1 MNEPL
6 LKPFAQASL
15 GSRVEALRR
24 VFAERHRLSGALIER
39 AQQAFGASWTAD
51 FDRMLGSLFADDDSL
66 ALAAKGYSSFAFDS
80 MRRQKAFELSREYA
94 NKTYAQAASE
104 VYFNE
109 QHMASEYLPGLLL
122 SHFLW
127 PHHYRQIQFF
137 DTAFVEPMS
146 RSQCA
151 EFAEIGIGTALYSR
165 RILEQV
171 STSRGVGYDIS
182 PSSCRYAEQ
191 HVSAVGATARYEVRC
206 QDILEHPMAPVPWL
220 VCVEVLEHLEDPVEF
235 LRALH
240 AASGMPFIEVFV
252 DCELAEAEKRDP
264 KGLYKKAR
272 AGQIKNFTGIDD
284 PYEAPEAPEIHLH
297 TDRMTLAQEV
307 DMLIHD
313 LTRRGILSA

>member
-1 MNEPL
+1 MNEPQRTQL
-6 LKPFAQASL
+6 TPGNQ

-51 FDRMLGSLFADDDSL
+51 FDRMLGSLFADDESL

-80 MRRQKAFELSREYA
+80 MRRQKAFEVSREYP

-137 DTAFVEPMS
+137 DTAFVEPLS
-146 RSQCA
+146 RSQSA
-151 EFAEIGIGTALYSR
+151 EFAEVGIGTALYSR

-171 STSRGVGYDIS
+171 SVSHGTGYDIS

-191 HVSAVGATARYEVRC
+191 HVSAVDAAARYQVRC
-206 QDILEHPMAPVPWL
+206 QDILEHPIEPVPWL
-220 VCVEVLEHLEDPVEF
+220 VCVEVLEHLEDPVGF

-240 AASGMPFIEVFV
+240 AALRPGGKAFITAAVNAAHADHIYLYRESHEVAQQ
-252 DCELAEAEKRDP
+252 LQQ
-264 KGLYKKAR
+264 
-272 AGQIKNFTGIDD
+272 AGFAIEQSFSATAFAPSAPGV
-284 PYEAPEAPEIHLH
+284 PVPEAAAFVVY
-297 TDRMTLAQEV
+297 R
-307 DMLIHD
+307 
-313 LTRRGILSA
+313 S

>member
-1 MNEPL
+1 MNEPQRTQL
-6 LKPFAQASL
+6 TPGNQ

-51 FDRMLGSLFADDDSL
+51 FDRMLGSLFADDESL

-80 MRRQKAFELSREYA
+80 MRRQKAFEVSREYP

-137 DTAFVEPMS
+137 DTAFVEPLS
-146 RSQCA
+146 RSQSA
-151 EFAEIGIGTALYSR
+151 EFAEVGIGTALYSR

-171 STSRGVGYDIS
+171 SVSHGTGYDIS

-191 HVSAVGATARYEVRC
+191 HVRAVGAAARYQVRC
-206 QDILEHPMAPVPWL
+206 QDILEHPIEPVPWL
-220 VCVEVLEHLEDPVEF
+220 VCVEVLEHLEDPVGF

-240 AASGMPFIEVFV
+240 AALRPGGKAFITAAVNAAHADHIYLYRESHEVAQQ
-252 DCELAEAEKRDP
+252 LQQ
-264 KGLYKKAR
+264 
-272 AGQIKNFTGIDD
+272 AGFAIEQSFSATAFAPSAPGV
-284 PYEAPEAPEIHLH
+284 PVPEAAAFVVY
-297 TDRMTLAQEV
+297 R
-307 DMLIHD
+307 
-313 LTRRGILSA
+313 S

>member
-1 MNEPL
+1 
-6 LKPFAQASL
+6 
-15 GSRVEALRR
+15 LRR

-51 FDRMLGSLFADDDSL
+51 FDRMLSSLFTDDDSL

-146 RSQCA
+146 RSHSA
-151 EFAEIGIGTALYSR
+151 EFAEIGIGTAR
-165 RILEQV
+165 RKRLALGGKAFITTALDAV
-171 STSRGVGYDIS
+171 RADHRFADAARRHLGASGFLLPHSYVGSVHPS
-182 PSSCRYAEQ
+182 PSNDRPTPLA
-191 HVSAVGATARYEVRC
+191 APFVGC
-206 QDILEHPMAPVPWL
+206 
-220 VCVEVLEHLEDPVEF
+220 
-235 LRALH
+235 
-240 AASGMPFIEVFV
+240 
-252 DCELAEAEKRDP
+252 
-264 KGLYKKAR
+264 
-272 AGQIKNFTGIDD
+272 
-284 PYEAPEAPEIHLH
+284 
-297 TDRMTLAQEV
+297 
-307 DMLIHD
+307 
-313 LTRRGILSA
+313 

>member
-6 LKPFAQASL
+6 LKPIAQASQA
-15 GSRVEALRR
+15 SRVEALRR

-51 FDRMLGSLFADDDSL
+51 FDRMLGSLFAGDESL

-80 MRRQKAFELSREYA
+80 MRRQKAFEASREYV

-137 DTAFVEPMS
+137 DTAFAEPMS
-146 RSQCA
+146 RSHSA
-151 EFAEIGIGTALYSR
+151 EFAEVGIGTALYSR

-171 STSRGVGYDIS
+171 SASHGTGYDIS

-191 HVSAVGATARYEVRC
+191 HVSAVGAAQRYEVRC

-220 VCVEVLEHLEDPVEF
+220 VCVEVLEHLEDPVGF

-240 AASGMPFIEVFV
+240 AALQPGGKAFITAAVNAAHA
-252 DCELAEAEKRDP
+252 DHIYLYRDAQAVA
-264 KGLYKKAR
+264 LQLQQ
-272 AGQIKNFTGIDD
+272 AGFAIEQSFSATAFAPSAPGV
-284 PYEAPEAPEIHLH
+284 PVPEAAAFVVY
-297 TDRMTLAQEV
+297 RA
-307 DMLIHD
+307 
-313 LTRRGILSA
+313 